1 MPSLHADFPGVVER
15 RRLMSLYALLHAHLH
30 GKPTSLKIHYAMAAG
45 YISLAWSTPLFEL
58 YAVAPGYVGRQAL
71 AQAANQVVSWV
82 RREEERVFIIGG
94 AVF

>member
-1 MPSLHADFPGVVER
+1 
-15 RRLMSLYALLHAHLH
+15 MSLYALLHAHLH
-30 GKPTSLKIHYAMAAG
+30 GKPTALKIHYAMSAS

-71 AQAANQVVSWV
+71 AAAANQVVQWV